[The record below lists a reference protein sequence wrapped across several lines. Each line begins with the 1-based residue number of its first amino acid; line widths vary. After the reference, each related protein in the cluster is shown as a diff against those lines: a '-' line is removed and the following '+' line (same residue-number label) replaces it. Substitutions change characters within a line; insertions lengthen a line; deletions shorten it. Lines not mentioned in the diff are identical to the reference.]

1 MQNITALSRI
11 TAGNEVKSAGNS
23 PNVAESVACKLLFKM
38 LNSYSGVGLFSNP
51 GYCLLFSVSRSMVIW
66 THVSLSRPGIKINI
80 SRKQKGEQQIS
91 RKCSQ
96 EFWGFV

>member
-1 MQNITALSRI
+1 MQNTALSRI

-23 PNVAESVACKLLFKM
+23 PNVAESVASKLLFKM
-38 LNSYSGVGLFSNP
+38 LNSYPGVFSNP